1 MGQILNRMGWVLPLI
16 ALLAFCTPAS
26 SPEPSHEAPD
36 ISGKINGISLVG
48 NPTPITGKD
57 LEPLQRVSTNW
68 IALMPFA
75 YGRFDSSRLTW
86 KDATW
91 QWWGESKEGVEACI
105 QLAQAKGM
113 HVMIKPQLWFDFGK
127 YTGYFKL
134 EKEADW
140 QAFEREYEGFILQ
153 YAELSEQY
161 NLDLFCIG
169 TELIAFVE
177 NRPDFWTNLIEKV
190 KRVYSG
196 KLTYAGNWDSYDRV
210 HFWDQLDYLGV
221 DAYFPI
227 TDAQTPD
234 IEACVAG
241 WAKPADEMRDFAAQH
256 DLQVL
261 FTEWGYRSTDYCCR
275 RPWDYNENRP
285 MNETAQANAIAGV
298 FEALWDAP
306 WFAGGFLWKWNAH
319 HAQAGGSKN
328 TRFTPQNKRAEE
340 VIKSYFEAHAA
351 P

>member
-1 MGQILNRMGWVLPLI
+1 MGQILNRIGWVLPLI

-26 SPEPSHEAPD
+26 SPDPSHEAPY

-75 YGRFDSSRLTW
+75 YGQFDSSRLTW

-177 NRPDFWTNLIEKV
+177 NRPDFWTNLIQKV

-210 HFWDQLDYLGV
+210 HFWDQL
-221 DAYFPI
+221 
-227 TDAQTPD
+227 TT
-234 IEACVAG
+234 
-241 WAKPADEMRDFAAQH
+241 WAWMPTSPSPMPKHPTSKPAWQDGRNLLTKCATLLLNM
-256 DLQVL
+256 
-261 FTEWGYRSTDYCCR
+261 TCR
-275 RPWDYNENRP
+275 C
-285 MNETAQANAIAGV
+285 
-298 FEALWDAP
+298 F
-306 WFAGGFLWKWNAH
+306 
-319 HAQAGGSKN
+319 S
-328 TRFTPQNKRAEE
+328 QNGAT
-340 VIKSYFEAHAA
+340 AA
-351 P
+351 PTTAAAVHGTTTRTAR